1 MLMTCAR
8 RAALALAFAASAA
21 AVQAQDTIK
30 IAGVYK
36 PSGAGA
42 SADTYFKDGVELAVK
57 GINANGGIL
66 VVSTLPPLQPIK

>member
-1 MLMTCAR
+1 
-8 RAALALAFAASAA
+8 
-21 AVQAQDTIK
+21 
-30 IAGVYK
+30 VYE

-57 GINANGGIL
+57 EINANGGIL